1 MSITRDPQL
10 FLQRARALPF
20 VDKPVCDGVFLVAPE
35 HFRFCEDSAR
45 DNVYMRE
52 DCVFSQQRALQQH
65 HALAQKLHALGV
77 PVVSFPGEPDCP
89 DGIFPNNA
97 FATAPGRLIL
107 GAMKHPARQ
116 KETQRQDIRYW
127 FEQGMGMEVHAIAG
141 EGRVAELTGVLII
154 DRARRLGF
162 CGMTERVNKAG
173 LQAMVAAFGLQLAF
187 QFELARGEYHT
198 NVVMS
203 VLASRA
209 VVLQKDALIPT
220 QAAEA
225 IADFYEQRVIWISR
239 EQKNAFAGN
248 CIAVTES
255 DVLISQSGYDS
266 LDETQRRQF
275 SEYGFSL
282 HPLPADE
289 IEKAGGSIR
298 CMVAE
303 WFR

>member
-1 MSITRDPQL
+1 MNITSDPQS
-10 FLQRARALPF
+10 FLQQARSLPCEG
-20 VDKPVCDGVFLVAPE
+20 PVACNAVFLVAPE
-35 HFRFCEDSAR
+35 QFRFCEDSAR
-45 DNVYMRE
+45 DNVYMCQ
-52 DCVFSQQRALQQH
+52 DSAFSQQRALEQH
-65 HALAQKLHALGV
+65 HALAQKLQHLGV
-77 PVVSFPGEPDCP
+77 PTISFPGDPQCP
-89 DGIFPNNA
+89 DGIFPNNV

-116 KETQRQDIRYW
+116 REAERADIRYW
-127 FEQGMGMEVHAIAG
+127 FEQGMGLKVVSLAG
-141 EGRVAELTGVLII
+141 DGRVAELTGVLII

-162 CGMTERVNKAG
+162 CGMTERVNEAG
-173 LQAMVAAFGLQLAF
+173 LKAMAEAFGLRLVFRFDLAK
-187 QFELARGEYHT
+187 GEYHT

-209 VVLQKDALIPT
+209 VVLQRDALVPA

-225 IADFYEQRVIWISR
+225 IADFYEQRVIWITP

-248 CIAVTES
+248 CIAVTRQ
-255 DVLISQSGYDS
+255 DVLISQTGYDS
-266 LDETQRRQF
+266 LEDGQRQQF
-275 SEYGFSL
+275 SQYGFRL

-303 WFR
+303 VFL

>member
-1 MSITRDPQL
+1 MSITRDPQF
-10 FLQRARALPF
+10 FLQRARTLPY
-20 VDKPVCDGVFLVAPE
+20 VGKPACDGVFLVAPE
-35 HFRFCEDSAR
+35 QFRFCADSAQ
-45 DNVYMRE
+45 DNVYMRDE
-52 DCVFSQQRALQQH
+52 ATFSQQRALEQH
-65 HALAQKLHALGV
+65 HALAQKLYALGV
-77 PVVSFPGEPDCP
+77 PVVTFPGDPDCP

-127 FEQGMGMEVHAIAG
+127 FEQGMGMEVHTIGG
-141 EGRVAELTGVLII
+141 EGRVAELTGVMII
-154 DRARRLGF
+154 DRARKLGF
-162 CGMTERVNKAG
+162 CGMTERVNAAG
-173 LQAMVAAFGLQLAF
+173 LQAMVEAFGLELAF

-203 VLASRA
+203 ILASRA
-209 VVLQKDALIPT
+209 VVLQKDALIPA

-225 IADFYEQRVIWISR
+225 IAEFYEQRVIWISAA
-239 EQKNAFAGN
+239 QKNAFAGN

-255 DVLISQSGYDS
+255 DVLISRSGYDS
-266 LDETQRRQF
+266 LDEGQRRQF

-289 IEKAGGSIR
+289 IEKAGGSVR

-303 WFR
+303 IFL